1 MIKNPRPPQGGSP
14 LFIIQK
20 NMPIKSHRR
29 TMFSDVPWSKN
40 SLLFPIKGDCHQ
52 SINLRSKRP
61 LQGFSWHAMGDQKPY
76 KNIYIIY
83 PLLI

>member
-76 KNIYIIY
+76 KNIYIYI
-83 PLLI
+83 